1 MIKTYAKGKITQ
13 LSANFKST
21 EFDCHGSGCCS
32 QTLVDEKLVEYLQ
45 KIRDHFGKSVII
57 SSGYRCEKHNRS
69 VGGATASKHKQGMA
83 ADIMVTD
90 IKPAEVAKY
99 AESIGILGIGLYE
112 TNKDGF
118 FVHIDTRTSKSF
130 WYGQGQAYRSTFGG
144 APSFDNTTSY
154 KSVSVLRWQC
164 SAIADGFKFPKYG
177 ADGAWGAECEAVAKQ
192 AICKKRVGWY
202 RYKNLTKIVQE
213 IVGVTTDGKF
223 GNDTRNAVIKW
234 QKENGLIADGAVG
247 INSWKKILKV

>member
-1 MIKTYAKGKITQ
+1 MINTYVKGKSVQ
-13 LSANFKST
+13 LSTNFRST

-32 QTLVDEKLVEYLQ
+32 KTLIDEKLVEYLQ
-45 KIRDHFGKSVII
+45 KIRDHFGKPIII
-57 SSGYRCEKHNRS
+57 SSGYRCERHNRS

-90 IKPAEVAKY
+90 VKPAEVAKY

-144 APSFDNTTSY
+144 APVKSTSY
-154 KSVSVLRWQC
+154 KSIAVLRWQNA
-164 SAIADGFKFPKYG
+164 AIQDGFKFPKYG
-177 ADGAWGAECEAVAKQ
+177 ADGAWGAECETVARQ

-202 RYKNLTKIVQE
+202 RYKNLTKIIQE
-213 IVGVTTDGKF
+213 VIGVTADGKF
-223 GNDTRNAVIKW
+223 GNDTRAAVTKW
-234 QKENGLIADGAVG
+234 QAANGLVADGAVG
-247 INSWKKILKV
+247 LNSWKKILGI

>member
-1 MIKTYAKGKITQ
+1 MVKTYAKGKSVQ
-13 LSANFKST
+13 LSTNFRST

-32 QTLVDEKLVEYLQ
+32 QTLIDDKLVEYLQ

-57 SSGYRCEKHNRS
+57 SSGYRCEKHNKS

-90 IKPAEVAKY
+90 VKPAEVAKY

-144 APSFDNTTSY
+144 APVDNNASY

-164 SAIADGFKFPKYG
+164 SAMADGFKFPKYG
-177 ADGAWGAECEAVAKQ
+177 ADGAWGAECEAVATK
-192 AICKKRVGWY
+192 AICRKCTWPWKN
-202 RYKNLTKIVQE
+202 KNLTKLVQE
-213 IVGVTTDGKF
+213 VVGVTADGKF

-234 QKENGLIADGAVG
+234 QAANGLVADGAVG